1 MTRGHHKN
9 TIHTQGNMAPPEPR
23 HATTAGPG
31 YSNTGAAQENN
42 LKSNFIETLKEEMNK
57 SFKEIQEN
65 TNKQVK

>member
-1 MTRGHHKN
+1 
-9 TIHTQGNMAPPEPR
+9 MAPPEPR